1 MKTPEAVFSW
11 AVSSRTTGNDTPI
24 ADVVVRNS
32 VSITL
37 DGGWTN
43 PSGEEH
49 YEKCHEKNATQ
60 ILETVTNCRCL
71 IASVET
77 K

>member
-1 MKTPEAVFSW
+1 VKTPEAVFSW

-37 DGGWTN
+37 DGR
-43 PSGEEH
+43 
-49 YEKCHEKNATQ
+49 
-60 ILETVTNCRCL
+60 LDETVWRGAL
-71 IASVET
+71 
-77 K
+77 

>member
-1 MKTPEAVFSW
+1 VKTPEAVFSW

-37 DGGWTN
+37 DGRLDEPVWRG
-43 PSGEEH
+43 
-49 YEKCHEKNATQ
+49 A
-60 ILETVTNCRCL
+60 L
-71 IASVET
+71 
-77 K
+77 